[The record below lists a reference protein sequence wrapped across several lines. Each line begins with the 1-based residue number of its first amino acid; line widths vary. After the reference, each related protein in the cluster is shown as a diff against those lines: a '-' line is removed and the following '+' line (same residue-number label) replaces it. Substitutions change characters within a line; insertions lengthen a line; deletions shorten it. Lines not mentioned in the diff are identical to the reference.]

1 MIIESLTL
9 PKCMLRIFTP
19 SIHQTSINIYVA
31 VTGYWA
37 SPVHRLLG
45 LPKKAQQLNSSDP
58 VRSRMRLENLFYDL
72 NLYGFL
78 ESLLPDFV
86 LAFAFFT
93 SMAYA
98 VLGKRFEKQRP
109 AIVMSAVIGLALST
123 GLVWW
128 ERANG
133 LSIKNLGPIAVG
145 FAILLLAFVM
155 YQSIHQVGG
164 SWAGAG
170 ITIGASV
177 IIARLLGLNIP
188 VDWQIIQTIVVVAL
202 IFGLLAFTLHRHRRF
217 AHIRPTKPNLPDI
230 KHKMTDLYRERH
242 MSKKLDHGLR
252 KVRKQA
258 NTLNEHP
265 EQAPDIS
272 LQIKRM
278 LPAQGYMTEKMAQLR
293 AKAHKVRNGHIAR
306 LEETRHVFAD
316 TPTAA
321 KKKAS
326 AELAARYNEMV
337 GIDARLERLDR
348 TVAENER
355 RIRQL
360 TQEAQQYTA
369 KYDYQKLVSCLKQ
382 AEKLQHHNSR
392 LIKIINQTE
401 AKLTSVA
408 KDAARQVKQVNKK

>member
-1 MIIESLTL
+1 
-9 PKCMLRIFTP
+9 
-19 SIHQTSINIYVA
+19 
-31 VTGYWA
+31 
-37 SPVHRLLG
+37 
-45 LPKKAQQLNSSDP
+45 
-58 VRSRMRLENLFYDL
+58 MRLENLLLDL
-72 NLYGFL
+72 NLSGFL

-98 VLGKRFEKQRP
+98 VLGKKFEKQRP
-109 AIVMSAVIGLALST
+109 AIAMSASIGFALSI

-128 ERANG
+128 ERAND

-145 FAILLLAFVM
+145 FGVSLLAFVM
-155 YQSIHQVGG
+155 YQSIRQVGG

-188 VDWQIIQTIVVVAL
+188 VDWQIVQTIIVVAL
-202 IFGLLAFTLHRHRRF
+202 IFGLLAFMSHRHRSF
-217 AHIRPTKPNLPDI
+217 AHTRPTKANLPDI
-230 KHKMTDLYRERH
+230 KHKMADLYRERH
-242 MSKKLDHGLR
+242 LSKKLDHGLR

-272 LQIKRM
+272 VQIKRM
-278 LPAQGYMTEKMAQLR
+278 LPAQGYLTEKMAELR
-293 AKAHKVRNGHIAR
+293 AKAHRIRNGHIAR
-306 LEETRHVFAD
+306 LEETRHAFSKL
-316 TPTAA
+316 PSAA

-326 AELAARYNEMV
+326 AELAARYNEMA
-337 GIDARLERLDR
+337 GMDTRLERLDK
-348 TVAENER
+348 TVAENEK

-360 TQEAQQYTA
+360 TQEAQQHSA
-369 KYDYQKLVSCLKQ
+369 NYDYQKLVNCLKQ
-382 AEKLQHHNSR
+382 AEKLQHHNSK
-392 LIKIINQTE
+392 LIKIIDRTE
-401 AKLTSVA
+401 AKLASAA